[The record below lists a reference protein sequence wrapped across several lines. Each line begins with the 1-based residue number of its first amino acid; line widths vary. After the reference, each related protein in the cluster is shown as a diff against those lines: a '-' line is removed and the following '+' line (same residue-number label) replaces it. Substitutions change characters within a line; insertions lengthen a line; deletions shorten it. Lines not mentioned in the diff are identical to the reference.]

1 LPLMVFLLLS
11 FQYQFKDKYFDAANL
26 RLPLGRSPSEEFLL
40 FNEVYR
46 PESCIYKRRYIFLQH
61 L

>member
-40 FNEVYR
+40 FNESLQ
-46 PESCIYKRRYIFLQH
+46 PEVLH